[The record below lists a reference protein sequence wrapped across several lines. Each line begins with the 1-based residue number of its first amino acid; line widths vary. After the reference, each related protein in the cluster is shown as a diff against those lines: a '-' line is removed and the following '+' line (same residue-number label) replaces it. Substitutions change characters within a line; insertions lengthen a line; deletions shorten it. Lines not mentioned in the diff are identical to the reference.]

1 LLFDRR
7 SVQIVRLDYREVP
20 RRRLTPLAV
29 RIVLNAGDMG
39 DKGKAIGRISCDRM
53 RSDWRPP
60 RRGCQVRTRLSA
72 GGRWI
77 GTLRPPSEGQRFS
90 RLLFPTMRAR
100 HRRLPKCSP
109 PRPAAAPSS
118 CRSRSDERRTH
129 SPTRRS
135 SGPPDRRHH
144 HPFALIT
151 ALCFFRV
158 RFISCSCAVALSRGR
173 APP

>member
-1 LLFDRR
+1 MPG
-7 SVQIVRLDYREVP
+7 STPATSQLDW
-20 RRRLTPLAV
+20 LSSTTAM
-29 RIVLNAGDMG
+29 IVLSWS
-39 DKGKAIGRISCDRM
+39 KATRDLLKSFTWGIGALRQLFASDDGAIS
-53 RSDWRPP
+53 SPP
-60 RRGCQVRTRLSA
+60 APYHLAA
-72 GGRWI
+72 GGRRI
-77 GTLRPPSEGQRFS
+77 RTLGPPSEGQRFS
-90 RLLFPTMRAR
+90 RLLFPNMRAR
-100 HRRLPKCSP
+100 HRCLRKRSP
-109 PRPAAAPSS
+109 PRPAAASSS
-118 CRSRSDERRTH
+118 CRSRSDERRAH

>member
-1 LLFDRR
+1 MVARDRGELVEDLVPLGPAIRPVPCCLRGPFHACLPENEVR
-7 SVQIVRLDYREVP
+7 S
-20 RRRLTPLAV
+20 
-29 RIVLNAGDMG
+29 G
-39 DKGKAIGRISCDRM
+39 
-53 RSDWRPP
+53 
-60 RRGCQVRTRLSA
+60 LSA

-77 GTLRPPSEGQRFS
+77 RTLGPPSEGQRFS
-90 RLLFPTMRAR
+90 SLLSSSMRAR
-100 HRRLPKCSP
+100 HRHLRKRSP
-109 PRPAAAPSS
+109 PRPAAASSS

-129 SPTRRS
+129 LPARRP
-135 SGPPDRRHH
+135 SGPPDRRRH